1 MPRKKMTEKTHY
13 KESPHDERI
22 EELALDIEATK
33 NTVDKREN
41 FWRCFAV
48 FSAVTIFSMA
58 AWGMNRGSVLWGET
72 LAVAR
77 IQEERS
83 SDALAQFG
91 KQSQIIA
98 QLREELV
105 EQEKKLRYEQNLSK
119 QLRQKGQKLGRA
131 AHNLLKTMFPP
142 DSTTR
147 PEKTMEWIAEL
158 TSATRR
164 KAAQSLVLTLRED
177 WDGYGNTKA
186 SDIATAEEDEFPKE

>member
-1 MPRKKMTEKTHY
+1 MCCSR
-13 KESPHDERI
+13 SPSIVVDSASSAAAEV
-22 EELALDIEATK
+22 EASPGARTK
-33 NTVDKREN
+33 GVKGWSDCRLTVGET
-41 FWRCFAV
+41 
-48 FSAVTIFSMA
+48 SAKPSGCSCVL
-58 AWGMNRGSVLWGET
+58 WLRGSVLWGET

-164 KAAQSLVLTLRED
+164 KAAQSLVLTLRAD
-177 WDGYGNTKA
+177 WDGYENTKA